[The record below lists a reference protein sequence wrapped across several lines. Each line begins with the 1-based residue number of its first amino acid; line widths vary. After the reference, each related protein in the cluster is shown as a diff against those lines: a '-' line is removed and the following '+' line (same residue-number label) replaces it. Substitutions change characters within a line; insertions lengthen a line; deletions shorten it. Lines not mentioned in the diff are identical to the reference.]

1 MYQEVLGGVSMR
13 KHQGIILLAITLFN
27 LPGIVGIAYSDQP
40 PEAVVVQT
48 KTGYVTG
55 VSTHD
60 IQIDGYGYRIK
71 VGVELLDPEGE
82 PLMESEGVPFPV
94 TKIVLGSA
102 VKFFLKAGEIQKMIV
117 TFPQ

>member
-1 MYQEVLGGVSMR
+1 MR
-13 KHQGIILLAITLFN
+13 KHQCTILLAITLFT
-27 LPGIVGIAYSDQP
+27 LPGIVGIAYSDTA
-40 PEAVVVQT
+40 PEAVVSMV
-48 KTGYVTG
+48 KIGYVTE

-60 IQIDGYGYRIK
+60 IQIDGYSYKVK
-71 VGVELLDPEGE
+71 VGAELLDPEGE

-94 TKIVLGSA
+94 TKIVPGSA

>member
-1 MYQEVLGGVSMR
+1 MTKYQVTIV
-13 KHQGIILLAITLFN
+13 LAIALFAAQGGAGAA
-27 LPGIVGIAYSDQP
+27 LGDQA
-40 PEAVVVQT
+40 PEAVVLQA

-55 VSTHD
+55 VSAND
-60 IQIDGYGYRIK
+60 IQIDGYNYRIK
-71 VGVELLDPEGE
+71 VGAELLDPEGE

-94 TKIVLGSA
+94 TKIALNSS

>member
-1 MYQEVLGGVSMR
+1 MR
-13 KHQGIILLAITLFN
+13 KHQGIILLAITLFT
-27 LPGIVGIAYSDQP
+27 LQGSVGIAYSDQA
-40 PEAVVVQT
+40 PEALVVQT

-55 VSTHD
+55 VGTND

>member
-1 MYQEVLGGVSMR
+1 MI
-13 KHQGIILLAITLFN
+13 KHQGTIVLAITLFAVQ
-27 LPGIVGIAYSDQP
+27 GGYGIAFGDTA
-40 PEAVVVQT
+40 PEAVVSMV

-55 VSTHD
+55 VSTND
-60 IQIDGYGYRIK
+60 IQIDGYSYRMK
-71 VGVELLDPEGE
+71 VGAELLDPEGE

-94 TKIVLGSA
+94 TKIVFGSA

>member
-1 MYQEVLGGVSMR
+1 MLKYQATIV
-13 KHQGIILLAITLFN
+13 LAIALVTVQGGAGTAIGDMA
-27 LPGIVGIAYSDQP
+27 PGA
-40 PEAVVVQT
+40 AVSAA
-48 KTGYVTG
+48 KSGMVTG
-55 VSTHD
+55 VSAND
-60 IQIDGYGYRIK
+60 IQIDGYNYRIK
-71 VGVELLDPEGE
+71 VGVEILDQEGE

>member
-1 MYQEVLGGVSMR
+1 MR
-13 KHQGIILLAITLFN
+13 KHQGTILLAITLFI
-27 LPGIVGIAYSDQP
+27 LQGSVGIAYSDTA
-40 PEAVVVQT
+40 PEAVVSMV

-55 VSTHD
+55 VSTND
-60 IQIDGYGYRIK
+60 IQIDGYSYRMK
-71 VGVELLDPEGE
+71 VGVEILDPEGE
-82 PLMESEGVPFPV
+82 PLMESEGVQFPV

>member
-1 MYQEVLGGVSMR
+1 MR
-13 KHQGIILLAITLFN
+13 KHQGTILLAITLFTLQGN
-27 LPGIVGIAYSDQP
+27 VGIAHSDMA

-48 KTGYVTG
+48 KIGFVTG
-55 VSTHD
+55 VSTND
-60 IQIDGYGYRIK
+60 IQIDGYSYKVK
-71 VGVELLDPEGE
+71 VGAELLDPEGE

-94 TKIVLGSA
+94 TKIALGSA

>member
-1 MYQEVLGGVSMR
+1 MYQEVLGGVGMR
-13 KHQGIILLAITLFN
+13 KYQGAIVLAITLF
-27 LPGIVGIAYSDQP
+27 IVQGVYGIAFGDQA

-55 VSTHD
+55 VSVND

-71 VGVELLDPEGE
+71 VGAELLDPEGE

>member
-1 MYQEVLGGVSMR
+1 MTKYQGA
-13 KHQGIILLAITLFN
+13 IILAIALFAAQ
-27 LPGIVGIAYSDQP
+27 GGAGVAFGDQA
-40 PEAVVVQT
+40 PEAVALQA
-48 KTGYVTG
+48 KAGFVTG
-55 VSTHD
+55 VSAND
-60 IQIDGYGYRIK
+60 IQIDGYSYRIK
-71 VGVELLDPEGE
+71 VGAELLDPEGE